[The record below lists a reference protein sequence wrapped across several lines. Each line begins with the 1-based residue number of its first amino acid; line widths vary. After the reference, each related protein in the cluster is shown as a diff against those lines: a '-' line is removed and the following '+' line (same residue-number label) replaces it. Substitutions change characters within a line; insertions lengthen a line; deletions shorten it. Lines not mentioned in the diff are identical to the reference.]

1 MYTKQL
7 EVNMRF
13 LFILFLVF
21 QSFIQAQTLKE
32 KQLFEL
38 LKTDNHFAM
47 IRHAYAP
54 GFGDPVNFDINIKN
68 TQRNLNKT
76 GMKQAENI
84 GKLFKKNEI
93 IDADIY
99 SSYWFR
105 CYETAKLMDLGE
117 VTKIGGLN
125 SFYEDHFDKKQ
136 TANILKKWLATK
148 EIKKPLILV
157 THQVNIS
164 NLTNRYANSGEIVIV
179 KKLNNDKFEVAG
191 SIATLKN

>member
-1 MYTKQL
+1 MK
-7 EVNMRF
+7 F
-13 LFILFLVF
+13 LFIFFLIF
-21 QSFIQAQTLKE
+21 QSFVQAQTLKE
-32 KQLFEL
+32 KQLLEL

-54 GFGDPVNFDINIKN
+54 GFGDPVNFDIKIKN
-68 TQRNLNKT
+68 TQRNLNET
-76 GMKQAENI
+76 GMKQAKNI
-84 GKLFKKNEI
+84 GKLFKKNGI
-93 IDADIY
+93 LNADIY

-117 VTKIGGLN
+117 VTKIEGLN
-125 SFYEDHFDKKQ
+125 SFYEDHFDEKQ
-136 TANILKKWLATK
+136 TADILKKWLESK

-179 KKLNNDKFEVAG
+179 KKLDNNRFEVAG